1 MRQRD
6 REDRWGEEGERW
18 LLDMG
23 SSWGKGLVLVE
34 GGRKDRVWVRDRSE
48 VEDMMD
54 TREQPEKVLESHS
67 GRLGK

>member
-1 MRQRD
+1 MRQWG

-23 SSWGKGLVLVE
+23 SSWEKGLVLVE
-34 GGRKDRVWVRDRSE
+34 GGRKDRVWVRDRLE

-67 GRLGK
+67 GRLGI